1 MSDLSYLPAGYHSV
15 MPYLLTEDVGKL
27 LNFILEALD
36 AS

>member
-15 MPYLLTEDVGKL
+15 TPYLLSEDVGKL
-27 LNFILEALD
+27 LDFILEALD